1 MVVSCGIKYIFLDH
15 LAALTTGDVKLDE
28 RREIDFIM
36 TKLASMVRELGF
48 TLFLISHLS
57 SSADKSHEEGGRVT
71 IKHFRGSRA
80 IGQWA
85 DALWALERNQQAEN
99 ATERHTSTFRI
110 LKDRYTGQSV
120 GTTFQLYFHA
130 KKNRLKEVDD
140 NAAVFDTGVK
150 EGDPDDF
157 TDF

>member
-1 MVVSCGIKYIFLDH
+1 
-15 LAALTTGDVKLDE
+15 
-28 RREIDFIM
+28 M

-85 DALWALERNQQAEN
+85 DTLWALERNQQAEN

-110 LKDRYTGQSV
+110 LKDRYTGQAV
-120 GTTFQLYFHA
+120 GTTFQLYFDSQ
-130 KKNRLKEVDD
+130 KNSLKEVDSSPD
-140 NAAVFDTGVK
+140 VFNNEIK
-150 EGDPDDF
+150 EGDPNDF